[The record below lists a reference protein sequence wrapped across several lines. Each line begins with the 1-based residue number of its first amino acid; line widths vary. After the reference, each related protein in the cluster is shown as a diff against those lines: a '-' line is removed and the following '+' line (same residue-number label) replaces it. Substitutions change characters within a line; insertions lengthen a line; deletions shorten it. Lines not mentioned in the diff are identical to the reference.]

1 MKFKQL
7 ILCCGMVSTL
17 ILGSNVYA
25 AEVDTSKDTIN
36 ITEQQTNPY
45 IDKNLLLSQMVEYVG
60 EISTSFIYNEGTNL
74 SFFIK
79 NNGNHKLGYSVKGP
93 HNEPIIGGYLKPG
106 EQKINVTNV
115 QTAVSPLPKGTFKIY
130 ISNDDNNK
138 AKGGIQVIVKSSK

>member
-1 MKFKQL
+1 MKFKQSV
-7 ILCCGMVSTL
+7 LCCGIVSTL

-25 AEVDTSKDTIN
+25 EEVDTLKGTIN
-36 ITEQQTNPY
+36 ITEQQIHPY
-45 IDKNLLLSQMVEYVG
+45 IDKDLLLSQMVEFVG
-60 EISTSFIYNEGTNL
+60 EISTSFIYNESTNL

-93 HNEPIIGGYLKPG
+93 NNEPIIGGYLKPG

-130 ISNDDNNK
+130 ISNDDK
-138 AKGGIQVIVKSSK
+138 AKGRFQVIVKSSK